1 MDTSLLR
8 RDMPA
13 QPPSFPMETGRE
25 VASPE
30 LGLLTYGGSRRALCG
45 EPADPMELLSTIWE
59 TPSGGRFIALDYG
72 GKVRK
77 HLYDLDRDG
86 VIERESWDPDGD
98 GVYDATRRA
107 RLPIPAFLLPEAPS
121 HYDMARLDTLAP
133 DSLARL
139 DPFRRAM
146 PGPGLLTLSDSA
158 TAAARAA
165 VAGAAAAG
173 PEVEGPAI
181 DSLPTPVIRRPQPLG
196 RPLGTP
202 VRPDSG
208 G

>member
-1 MDTSLLR
+1 
-8 RDMPA
+8 
-13 QPPSFPMETGRE
+13 
-25 VASPE
+25 
-30 LGLLTYGGSRRALCG
+30 
-45 EPADPMELLSTIWE
+45 MELLSTIWE

-98 GVYDATRRA
+98 GVYEATRRA
-107 RLPIPAFLLPEAPS
+107 SLPIPAFLLPETPS
-121 HYDMARLDTLAP
+121 HYDMARLDSLPP

-146 PGPGLLTLSDSA
+146 PGPGRLTLPDSA
-158 TAAARAA
+158 AIARRAGIEAAPAEQPA
-165 VAGAAAAG
+165 V
-173 PEVEGPAI
+173 

-196 RPLGTP
+196 RPL
-202 VRPDSG
+202 RPDTSGPSG
-208 G
+208 GEQPGP